1 MPNYP
6 VRNSV
11 KALIWKDGKLL
22 AVRIAPKGKPFYVL
36 PGGGQELAES
46 FLETLHR
53 ECREELGAEV
63 EIGELVLV
71 REYIGRN
78 HEFADTDYDYH
89 QAEFMFDCKLLTPL
103 GSLHEKN
110 PDAAYQEGFFWVSP
124 DDPELFP
131 HILAKCFDQN
141 GNRICPL
148 YIGDVN

>member
-110 PDAAYQEGFFWVSP
+110 PDATYQEGFFCVST

-131 HILAKCFDQN
+131 HILAKCFDQD

>member
-11 KALIWKDGKLL
+11 KALIWNDGKLL

-46 FLETLHR
+46 FTDTLHR

-89 QAEFMFDCKLLTPL
+89 QAEFMFECKLLTPL

-131 HILAKCFDQN
+131 HILAECFDEN
-141 GNRICPL
+141 GKRICPL

>member
-89 QAEFMFDCKLLTPL
+89 KAEFMFDCKLLTPL
-103 GSLHEKN
+103 GRLHEKN